1 MITTTPVSIPPSID
15 HDTGGQVAVVVT
27 FHRQIGLGHCCL
39 PEAAVGA
46 GVLHENRII
55 DHRAV
60 HRTRNNDIT
69 SISLDK
75 GPSRMT
81 IETGG
86 TMVVKVVTEAVMV
99 VVVPIQASR
108 DSGDRDRIVGMNGT
122 V

>member
-1 MITTTPVSIPPSID
+1 
-15 HDTGGQVAVVVT
+15 
-27 FHRQIGLGHCCL
+27 
-39 PEAAVGA
+39 
-46 GVLHENRII
+46 
-55 DHRAV
+55 
-60 HRTRNNDIT
+60 
-69 SISLDK
+69 
-75 GPSRMT
+75 MT